1 MNYVDDVEHEAWF
14 SCSLA
19 PGETKTTELS
29 YDGITSVDQLVNITL
44 NLGLYYT
51 ESYDDICSYST
62 VIM

>member
-1 MNYVDDVEHEAWF
+1 M
-14 SCSLA
+14 
-19 PGETKTTELS
+19 TTELY

-62 VIM
+62 VVM

>member
-1 MNYVDDVEHEAWF
+1 MNCVYYVAHEALF
-14 SCSLA
+14 TCTLA

-51 ESYDDICSYST
+51 ESYDDICNYST
-62 VIM
+62 VVM